1 MGLSASIP
9 PTHRLELGGYLYFVG
24 AVQAHSD
31 GVQRAFVQGL
41 LEVLQ
46 KIPLLFNENTSTFR
60 KKYLYFSEEVL
71 LLLKGST
78 LTSRKKYLYFLPN
91 VILLSVKCYITFRR
105 MLYYFWSE
113 VILLSTEGYMTRP
126 ASANDFPLKGILL
139 PTQSLI
145 PSRPKRSLRG
155 RHQIRLSG
163 RKYRNLFV
171 FLS

>member
-1 MGLSASIP
+1 
-9 PTHRLELGGYLYFVG
+9 
-24 AVQAHSD
+24 
-31 GVQRAFVQGL
+31 
-41 LEVLQ
+41 
-46 KIPLLFNENTSTFR
+46 
-60 KKYLYFSEEVL
+60 
-71 LLLKGST
+71 
-78 LTSRKKYLYFLPN
+78 
-91 VILLSVKCYITFRR
+91 

-113 VILLSTEGYMTRP
+113 VILLSAEGYMTRP

-145 PSRPKRSLRG
+145 PSRPKRCLRG

>member
-1 MGLSASIP
+1 
-9 PTHRLELGGYLYFVG
+9 
-24 AVQAHSD
+24 
-31 GVQRAFVQGL
+31 
-41 LEVLQ
+41 
-46 KIPLLFNENTSTFR
+46 
-60 KKYLYFSEEVL
+60 
-71 LLLKGST
+71 
-78 LTSRKKYLYFLPN
+78 
-91 VILLSVKCYITFRR
+91 

-113 VILLSTEGYMTRP
+113 VILLSTEGYMTHP

-155 RHQIRLSG
+155 RYQIRLSG

>member
-1 MGLSASIP
+1 M
-9 PTHRLELGGYLYFVG
+9 LY
-24 AVQAHSD
+24 
-31 GVQRAFVQGL
+31 
-41 LEVLQ
+41 
-46 KIPLLFNENTSTFR
+46 
-60 KKYLYFSEEVL
+60 YFS
-71 LLLKGST
+71 T
-78 LTSRKKYLYFLPN
+78 N
-91 VILLSVKCYITFRR
+91 VILLLVGSYITFYGG
-105 MLYYFWSE
+105 LYAPP
-113 VILLSTEGYMTRP
+113 P